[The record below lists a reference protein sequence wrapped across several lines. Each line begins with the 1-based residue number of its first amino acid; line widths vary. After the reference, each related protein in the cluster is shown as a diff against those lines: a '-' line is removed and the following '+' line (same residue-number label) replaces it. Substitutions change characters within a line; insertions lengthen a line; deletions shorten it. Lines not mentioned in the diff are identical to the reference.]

1 MKKSIYRLI
10 LEQKYEWSEFA
21 EAIGLENGLQQLSFG
36 FAIGM
41 IILLIC
47 GVGEW
52 VHNLICGI

>member
-10 LEQKYEWSEFA
+10 LEQKDEWSEFA
-21 EAIGLENGLQQLSFG
+21 ETIGLENGLQQLAFG

-52 VHNLICGI
+52 VHDLICGI